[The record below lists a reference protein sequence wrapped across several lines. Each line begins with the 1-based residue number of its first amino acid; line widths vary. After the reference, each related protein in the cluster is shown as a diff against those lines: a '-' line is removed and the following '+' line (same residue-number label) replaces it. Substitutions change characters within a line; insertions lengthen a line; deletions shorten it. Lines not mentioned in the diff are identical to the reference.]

1 MSRVK
6 TETGWAQN
14 DIATDLVTQVGYYL
28 MLADDLAAGIKISKS
43 NPEFVSFLS
52 AKIEIRPIKT
62 KEIKTG
68 YTYPNSQIN

>member
-1 MSRVK
+1 MSRIK

-43 NPEFVSFLS
+43 NPEFACVPS
-52 AKIEIRPIKT
+52 AKIEIRPIKS

>member
-1 MSRVK
+1 MSRIK

-43 NPEFVSFLS
+43 NPNL
-52 AKIEIRPIKT
+52 
-62 KEIKTG
+62 
-68 YTYPNSQIN
+68 